1 MLMRSENHYQTLE
14 VKQTATQQEI
24 KQSYRRLVKKFHPD
38 TLAETVDREK
48 IISINTAYEVLGDP
62 QRRHIYDRELVGDN
76 FTNSRQHRQTEA
88 QRQYQRDRETE
99 KASEIHFYN
108 WLKNIYTPIDRFLG
122 RILNPLNAQIDL
134 LSADPFDDSLMEVFQ
149 RYLEDCRYYLK
160 KSKQLFASQPNPA
173 KLAKVAASLYYC
185 LDRVGDGLD
194 ELELFTLNYDDR
206 YLHTGQELF
215 RIARQLRR
223 EARQANNAVQGVI

>member
-1 MLMRSENHYQTLE
+1 MTMRSENHYQTLE

-24 KQSYRRLVKKFHPD
+24 KQSYRRLVKQFHPD
-38 TLAETVDREK
+38 TLAETADCEK
-48 IISINTAYEVLGDP
+48 IVSINTAYEVLGDP
-62 QRRHIYDRELVGDN
+62 HRRHIYDRELKSDK
-76 FTNSRQHRQTEA
+76 FTSSRQHRQTEA

-99 KASEIHFYN
+99 KATEIHSQS
-108 WLKNIYTPIDRFLG
+108 WLKTIYTPIDRILG
-122 RILNPLNAQIDL
+122 RILNPLNTQIEL
-134 LSADPFDDSLMEVFQ
+134 LSADPFDDLLMEVFQ
-149 RYLEDCRYYLK
+149 KYLEDCRHYLE

-215 RIARQLRR
+215 KIARQLRR
-223 EARQANNAVQGVI
+223 EARQANNAAQGVM